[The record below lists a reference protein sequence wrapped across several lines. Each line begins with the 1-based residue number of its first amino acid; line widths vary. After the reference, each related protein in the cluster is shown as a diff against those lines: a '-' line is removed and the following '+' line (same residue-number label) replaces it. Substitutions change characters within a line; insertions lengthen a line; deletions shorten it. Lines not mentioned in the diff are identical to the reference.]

1 MVSKA
6 AEIMTR
12 LRYALVLLVTAGLA
26 VAAQAQHKPRVEPA
40 PLEDGR
46 HTQAWFLNSFLVLK
60 EDLADAAAQGK
71 RLAILWDQRG
81 CPYCLEMHRVN
92 LADPD
97 VNSYIRER
105 FHIVQ
110 LDLYGAREV
119 TDFDGQVLSER
130 ELARKYGI
138 AFTPTVQ
145 FLPPSPAEIEGKSG
159 KAVEVARMPGY
170 FRPGHFEAMFA
181 FVHERAYES
190 QSFQRYVKERGNR
203 AVKPG
208 GPS

>member
-1 MVSKA
+1 MIKTLAVVVGVLA
-6 AEIMTR
+6 A
-12 LRYALVLLVTAGLA
+12 AAPGA
-26 VAAQAQHKPRVEPA
+26 HVAAQTQARVEPVQ
-40 PLEDGR
+40 LEDGR

-71 RLAILWDQRG
+71 RLALMWDQRG

-92 LADPD
+92 LADPE
-97 VNSYIRER
+97 VNAYIRER

-110 LDLYGAREV
+110 LDLNGAREV

-138 AFTPTVQ
+138 AFTPTIQ
-145 FLPPSPAEIEGKSG
+145 FLPPDPAAVEGKTG

-181 FVHERAYES
+181 FVHERAYER
-190 QSFQRYVKERGNR
+190 QSFQSYLKERGAR

>member
-1 MVSKA
+1 
-6 AEIMTR
+6 MTR
-12 LRYALVLLVTAGLA
+12 SRRRTALAFLLAAILTGGALAQDKARIEPVL
-26 VAAQAQHKPRVEPA
+26 
-40 PLEDGR
+40 LEDGR

-60 EDLADAAAQGK
+60 EDLADAAVQGK

-92 LADPD
+92 LADPQ
-97 VNSYIRER
+97 VNAFIRER

-119 TDFDGQVLSER
+119 TDFDGQVMPER
-130 ELARKYGI
+130 ELARKYGV
-138 AFTPTVQ
+138 AFTPTIQ
-145 FLPPSPAEIEGKSG
+145 FLPPAAAEIEGKSG

-181 FVHERAYES
+181 FVHERAYER
-190 QSFQRYVKERGNR
+190 QNFQTYVKERGAR
-203 AVKPG
+203 AAKPN